1 MVFTEII
8 VLLMPNMQTG
18 DFYGMI
24 HYTGAAGVWML
35 RSWWGTADLA
45 AVLKA
50 SKQIKKEKQILPLIL
65 SVDSC
70 CPILI

>member
-8 VLLMPNMQTG
+8 VLLMANMQAD

-24 HYTGAAGVWML
+24 HYTGAAGVWVL
-35 RSWWGTADLA
+35 RGWWGTADLA

-50 SKQIKKEKQILPLIL
+50 RKQIKKGKQTLSLVP

-70 CPILI
+70 CPVLS

>member
-24 HYTGAAGVWML
+24 HYTGAAGV
-35 RSWWGTADLA
+35 
-45 AVLKA
+45 
-50 SKQIKKEKQILPLIL
+50 
-65 SVDSC
+65 
-70 CPILI
+70 